1 VCSGSAQ
8 RSLEETDMRH
18 RRRYRRPNPSSGL
31 STDTIVLLG
40 FGTVLLGAIVYG
52 IFEISET
59 NDTLASTNNQIASA
73 TQTAQGISQQIPGA
87 TEAAQNVATSVSGAT
102 QTAQQVQQSPVVTAA
117 QSVANWWN
125 QL

>member
-1 VCSGSAQ
+1 
-8 RSLEETDMRH
+8 MK
-18 RRRYRRPNPSSGL
+18 RRRQHHRPNPAGL

-52 IFEISET
+52 IYQLSET
-59 NDTLASTNNQIASA
+59 NDTLASTNDQIASA

-125 QL
+125 QI